1 MMVRI
6 VKYGFFGA
14 TTAGI
19 EFIVFLVLSPF
30 VHIYVASVVSFMVG
44 LVVSFVFNKFVVFKN
59 SKKITRPEVV
69 QFVALGLVNSQLSSL
84 MTWSVSFVLPSPVAK
99 VISMGAIAVWS
110 YLIMNLIIFKN
121 KLQK

>member
-99 VISMGAIAVWS
+99 VISMGAIAVWN